1 MDEAMRFTRAA
12 QKVLDELSPDR
23 IAEVGNWAK
32 RIAIADDRELVIKA
46 DVLAAILVAG
56 EEFLPEIE
64 RRPA

>member
-1 MDEAMRFTRAA
+1 MRFTKAA
-12 QKVLDELSPDR
+12 QAALDELSPDR
-23 IAEVGNWAK
+23 IAEVGNYAK
-32 RIAIADDRELVIKA
+32 RLALADQRELVVKA